1 LIRCEPAILEVEDG
15 QIGMREPVEAS
26 VPQVIELIKTLIKDL
41 LQEKPKK
48 EVETT

>member
-1 LIRCEPAILEVEDG
+1 MELS
-15 QIGMREPVEAS
+15 EPVEAS
-26 VPQVIELIKTLIKDL
+26 VPQVTELIKTLIKDL